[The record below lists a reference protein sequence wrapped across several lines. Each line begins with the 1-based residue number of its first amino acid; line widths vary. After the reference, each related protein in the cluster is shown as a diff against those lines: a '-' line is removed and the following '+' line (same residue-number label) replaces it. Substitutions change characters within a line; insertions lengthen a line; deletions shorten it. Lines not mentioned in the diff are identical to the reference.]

1 MVDLGL
7 ELANHGEKLVEHLI
21 AFARREPLRPEIMD
35 PRPTLRDVAGMLVV
49 AIPMINVNS
58 QIADDLWPVLVDR
71 SLLEL
76 AILNLGFN
84 ARDAMPGGGIL
95 TIAARNTHSGEDVS
109 GAASAAIFVAISV
122 TDAGTGMTSDVVE
135 HAFERFFT
143 TKDAGTGTGLGLSM
157 VHDFAVQFGGTAT
170 I

>member
-1 MVDLGL
+1 
-7 ELANHGEKLVEHLI
+7 
-21 AFARREPLRPEIMD
+21 
-35 PRPTLRDVAGMLVV
+35 MLVV

-71 SLLEL
+71 SLLES

-95 TIAARNTHSGEDVS
+95 TIAARNTRSDEDVS
-109 GAASAAIFVAISV
+109 AAASASDSVAISV
-122 TDAGTGMTSDVVE
+122 TDAGTGMTSDVLK

-170 I
+170 IQSEVGRGTSVTIYLPRAERPSV